1 MEKQNKRRQLLLI
14 AAVCFSSWGYMS
26 DSAVIPLASAIYAEF
41 PGASVFIQNFVL
53 SGSCLVAIPF
63 ALLSGILT
71 RYISK
76 KRILLC
82 SMTLFML
89 GGIGGFFSNS
99 IEFLALTRA
108 LDGAS
113 DGISVTVAGALIA
126 ELFDDETLRGHVY
139 GWNQAA
145 SAVFGVLMSMFAG
158 WAVVHIGWRYAF
170 LIHLIDFGS
179 LFLVLRYVP
188 DVPVSRQEDRKKR
201 QGLKTRGHQLR
212 LVLATLAVYLLF
224 TILCSQVFYTIDLY
238 ISEMGIGNAML
249 SGTASAVMTV
259 VMCVVDL
266 IFGVFYMK
274 TKSVFPILFCIANT
288 LGLACFS
295 GSASAGLAIV
305 GAGLTSFCSACTVP
319 YFQLIIASHADSED
333 VGLFMSVF
341 AVLMYLGSF
350 LAPYAYSAVSAITS
364 DPSVQTTYRV
374 CTAVMALITVGYTGI
389 CIRRIRKAKKETKK
403 NG

>member
-26 DSAVIPLASAIYAEF
+26 DSAVIPLASAIYEEF
-41 PGASVFIQNFVL
+41 PGASVFIQNFIL

-76 KRILLC
+76 KKILLC

-158 WAVVHIGWRYAF
+158 WAVVNVGWRYAF

-188 DVPVSRQEDRKKR
+188 DVPVSRQELKKR
-201 QGLKTRGHQLR
+201 KGLKTRGHPLR

-238 ISEMGIGNAML
+238 ISEMELGNAML
-249 SGTASAVMTV
+249 SGTASSVMTV

-274 TKSVFPILFCIANT
+274 TRSVFPILFCAANT

-295 GSASAGLAIV
+295 GTASAGLAIA

-319 YFQLIIASHADSED
+319 YFQLIIASYADSED

-350 LAPYAYSAVSAITS
+350 LAPYAYSAVSTITS

-374 CTAVMALITVGYTGI
+374 CTAVMALITVGYTII
-389 CIRRIRKAKKETKK
+389 CIRRIRKEKKGK
-403 NG
+403 